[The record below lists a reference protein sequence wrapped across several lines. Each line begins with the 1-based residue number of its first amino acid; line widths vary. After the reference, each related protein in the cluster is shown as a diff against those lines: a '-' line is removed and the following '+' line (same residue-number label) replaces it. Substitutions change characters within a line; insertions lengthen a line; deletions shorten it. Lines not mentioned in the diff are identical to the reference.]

1 MNIKDLLD
9 SKVNNISIDEE
20 FTIPKED
27 YANTDIID
35 LQEVKVIGNLTYPSD
50 DNLFLEADCSGIM
63 KLNDSVSLEPVD
75 YKFSFKINEN
85 VSEKLEK
92 DKFSLDI
99 ISILWENIVLE
110 IPIRYSEVTDYKDLT
125 GDGWRVI
132 SEDDVK
138 DTNTNN
144 PFKDLLNEI
153 EKE

>member
-9 SKVNNISIDEE
+9 GNVNNISIDEE
-20 FTIPKED
+20 FTIPKEV
-27 YANTDIID
+27 YANTDIKD
-35 LQEVKVIGNLTYPSD
+35 LEEIKVKGNLTYPSD
-50 DNLFLEADCSGIM
+50 DNLFMEAFCSGIM
-63 KLNDSVSLEPVD
+63 KLNDSISLEPVD
-75 YKFSFKINEN
+75 YKFSFKISEN
-85 VSEKLEK
+85 VFEKLEK

-132 SEDDVK
+132 SEDEK
-138 DTNTNN
+138 EINTNN
-144 PFKDLLNEI
+144 PFKDLLNKI

>member
-110 IPIRYSEVTDYKDLT
+110 IPIRYSEVTNYDKYK

-138 DTNTNN
+138 DNTNN
-144 PFKDLLNEI
+144 PFKDLLKEI